1 MKGKL
6 VFLRQGKG
14 HLSYVRRCNKKFEM
28 KVQDCFQV
36 ERQQFWE
43 VVKDKKAYAYKKT
56 KVAVEVVTKNTSAM

>member
-1 MKGKL
+1 
-6 VFLRQGKG
+6 
-14 HLSYVRRCNKKFEM
+14 M